1 VALVRSNWNGL
12 LGTEVLNPMDS
23 LVKKLKLLKRLV
35 IVWER
40 KKKVADKAEVVQLE
54 FDLESL
60 YSKSP
65 GGFVLEEEKVLVM
78 EKEKRKL
85 LLLRQEEETLRQKS
99 RINWLDA
106 GDRNTKFFHAYDSAR
121 KQVNAI

>member
-1 VALVRSNWNGL
+1 MPVILHVEAVKDQVKYPFKFNSVWLDDPEFVALVRSNWNGL
-12 LGTEVLNPMDS
+12 LGSEVLNPMDS
-23 LVKKLKLLKRLV
+23 LVKNLKLLKRLV

-40 KKKVADKAEVVQLE
+40 KKNVADKGELVQLE

-60 YSKSP
+60 YSKSR

-85 LLLRQEEETLRQKS
+85 LLLRQEEET
-99 RINWLDA
+99 
-106 GDRNTKFFHAYDSAR
+106 
-121 KQVNAI
+121 